1 MILLDQPFDS
11 FEEMSSL
18 ISQWDIDFRQL
29 SSEQFKSSIFQAHTG
44 SMLLS
49 NVEFGCVVEHKGA
62 TPDGMRTFAL
72 LCAGSPEFNWF
83 GHPVK
88 QNNLMIFPAH
98 GENSA
103 FSRIGFKAMTVS
115 LPETELVELFEH
127 NGIRN
132 ISRYLRPGEVV
143 KQAAKE
149 YLDELRALLLEL
161 EQALKNTDHSG
172 NRLSFIETVQ
182 NQIKHTLFDII
193 VGSRFNPQRP
203 NLRHFKLLNQFIGF
217 IDDQIDEQISLKDLY
232 METQVSD
239 RTIQNLFR
247 EFTGLSPKSYIS
259 GKKLY
264 KVHRQLWHAKGSE
277 QSITEIIANSG
288 FWHMGQFAADYS
300 KLFGELP
307 SETIRRQNHLQRSGP
322 DLTGCSAH
330 QT

>member
-29 SSEQFKSSIFQAHTG
+29 SSEQFKSRIFQAHTG
-44 SMLLS
+44 SMLVS

-72 LCAGSPEFNWF
+72 LYAGSPEFSWF
-83 GHPVK
+83 GHTVN
-88 QNNLMIFPAH
+88 QNDLMIFPMH
-98 GENSA
+98 GENFA
-103 FSRIGFKAMTVS
+103 FSKIGFKAMTVS
-115 LPETELVELFEH
+115 FLESELIELFES

-132 ISRYLRPGEVV
+132 ISQYLRPGEVV

-149 YLDELRALLLEL
+149 YLDELRALLFEL
-161 EQALKNTDHSG
+161 EQALKDTEHSR
-172 NRLSFIETVQ
+172 NRLSFIKTIQ
-182 NQIKHTLFDII
+182 NQIIHTLFDII
-193 VGSRFNPQRP
+193 IGSRFDPQRL

-239 RTIQNLFR
+239 RTIQKLFR
-247 EFTGLSPKSYIS
+247 EFIGLSPKSYIS

-264 KVHRQLWHAKGSE
+264 KVHRQLWHAKSSE
-277 QSITEIIANSG
+277 QSITEIIANTG

-307 SETIRRQNHLQRSGP
+307 SVTINRQNHLDSSRPTLKGTP
-322 DLTGCSAH
+322 AH
-330 QT
+330 QD